1 MGGVRT
7 YAAEGAIVVVHSSAG
22 DYIRAVLDQRRT
34 IEPDRLEIAR
44 RDARQSQPAVMLV
57 DDAIALT
64 DGTREV
70 KLYHAP
76 NSHVSGML
84 VGYVPD
90 ARVLFTAD
98 LISDTFPLIPLFA
111 STIHELIQENG
122 LSVEMIACGH
132 GNVMPYAQLAYV
144 LGK

>member
-1 MGGVRT
+1 
-7 YAAEGAIVVVHSSAG
+7 
-22 DYIRAVLDQRRT
+22 
-34 IEPDRLEIAR
+34 
-44 RDARQSQPAVMLV
+44 
-57 DDAIALT
+57 
-64 DGTREV
+64 
-70 KLYHAP
+70 
-76 NSHVSGML
+76 ML

-98 LISDTFPLIPLFA
+98 LVSDTFPLIPVFA
-111 STIHELIQENG
+111 STVHELIQNKG

>member
-1 MGGVRT
+1 
-7 YAAEGAIVVVHSSAG
+7 
-22 DYIRAVLDQRRT
+22 
-34 IEPDRLEIAR
+34 
-44 RDARQSQPAVMLV
+44 MLV
-57 DDAIALT
+57 EDALALT

-76 NSHVSGML
+76 NTHSSGML

-90 ARVLFTAD
+90 SRVLFTAD
-98 LISDTFPLIPLFA
+98 LVSDTFPLNPVFA
-111 STIHELIQENG
+111 SPVHEQIHDNG

-144 LGK
+144 LGN

>member
-1 MGGVRT
+1 
-7 YAAEGAIVVVHSSAG
+7 
-22 DYIRAVLDQRRT
+22 
-34 IEPDRLEIAR
+34 
-44 RDARQSQPAVMLV
+44 MLV

-76 NSHVSGML
+76 NSHSSGML
-84 VGYVPD
+84 VGHVPD

-98 LISDTFPLIPLFA
+98 LVSDTFPLIPVFA
-111 STIHELIQENG
+111 SPVHELIQENG

>member
-1 MGGVRT
+1 MPPRGRSSSSTQVPAITSARYLLSGVRLNQM
-7 YAAEGAIVVVHSSAG
+7 
-22 DYIRAVLDQRRT
+22 DWKL
-34 IEPDRLEIAR
+34 
-44 RDARQSQPAVMLV
+44 RDGQQNQAAVMLV

-76 NSHVSGML
+76 NTHSSGML
-84 VGYVPD
+84 VGFVPD

-98 LISDTFPLIPLFA
+98 LVSDTFPLNPVFA
-111 STIHELIQENG
+111 SPVHELIQENG

>member
-1 MGGVRT
+1 M
-7 YAAEGAIVVVHSSAG
+7 H
-22 DYIRAVLDQRRT
+22 
-34 IEPDRLEIAR
+34 
-44 RDARQSQPAVMLV
+44 V

-64 DGTREV
+64 DGAREV
-70 KLYHAP
+70 TLYHVP
-76 NSHVSGML
+76 DNHSSGML

-98 LISDTFPLIPLFA
+98 LVSDTFPLIPVFA
-111 STIHELIQENG
+111 STVHELIQENG

-132 GNVMPYAQLAYV
+132 GNVMPYAQLAYA